1 MQLANDTE
9 DSDQRKQTQ
18 GNWQSMQ
25 IKMAGVST
33 KDIKIHQHEG
43 L

>member
-1 MQLANDTE
+1 MCEKAGFYKVNLQPFKQVANDTE

-25 IKMAGVST
+25 I
-33 KDIKIHQHEG
+33 
-43 L
+43 